1 MEKVVVL
8 LSTYNGETYLVEQL
22 ESLSAQCNVDV
33 EIIVR
38 DDGSTDKT
46 VDILNEWQSKGALKW
61 YTGNNLGSA
70 CSFMD
75 LLYNAPDAD
84 YYAFCDQDDV
94 WFHDKLQ
101 RAVKMLKEKGD
112 ENVPTLY
119 FSAQTLVDSDKNII
133 GYNIPERLF
142 TFGESL
148 LRNPASGC
156 TMVFGREFR
165 NLIVRERPDYVYMHD
180 MWLYMVCLSVGG
192 VPLFDPTPSMLYR
205 QHSNNVVGCNQSFPQ
220 KMMRRFR
227 MFLDGKDSIRMK
239 TCEQLLKCYSK
250 DMPERHV
257 DILNS
262 IMTYRASVKNKFKL
276 LSYKEIKTTSC
287 FAGFS
292 FFISVFANRY

>member
-1 MEKVVVL
+1 MEKVIVL
-8 LSTYNGETYLVEQL
+8 LSTYNGGAYLVEQL
-22 ESLSAQCNVDV
+22 YSLSAQCDVDV

-38 DDGSTDKT
+38 DDGSTDET
-46 VDILNEWQSKGALKW
+46 VNILNEWQSRGALRW
-61 YTGNNLGSA
+61 YSGENLGSA
-70 CSFMD
+70 GSFMD

-94 WFHDKLQ
+94 WFPDKLQ
-101 RAVKMLKEKGD
+101 RAVRMLKEDGN
-112 ENVPTLY
+112 ENAPTLY

-142 TFGESL
+142 TFGESI

-156 TMVFGREFR
+156 TMVFGRDFR

-192 VPLFDPTPSMLYR
+192 ALLFDPVPSMLYR
-205 QHSNNVVGCNQSFPQ
+205 QHSKNVVGCNQSFFQ
-220 KMMRRFR
+220 KMLRRFR

-262 IMTYRASVKNKFKL
+262 IMQYRSSIKNKLKL
-276 LSYKEIKTTSC
+276 LRFKEINTTSC
-287 FAGFS
+287 FARC
-292 FFISVFANRY
+292 FFCISVFANRY